1 MRNGADMAAQM
12 ERFGGLYLDEDDL
25 AYMREQIDRA
35 KRALDRHMLDIVRE
49 VLIALER
56 MVG

>member
-1 MRNGADMAAQM
+1 VRSVDDLMLEL
-12 ERFGGLYLDEDDL
+12 ERYGGLYLDEDDL
-25 AYMREQIDRA
+25 AHVREQIERA
-35 KRALDRHMLDIVRE
+35 ERALDQHELGIVRE